1 MAKNKTVY
9 FCRNCGTESSK
20 WVGHCPSCGEWNT
33 YTEEIISVRKPDSG
47 LPAFSQ
53 TEPPRSLNEIVERP
67 EQRFITPD
75 NEFNRVTGGGIV
87 PGSMVLLGGEPG
99 IGKSTL
105 ALQMALNLT
114 QRRILYI
121 SGEESLQQIKMRAE
135 RVVGS
140 GSPCKFANSTSL
152 EQIFTFMEKDRPEIV
167 VIDSIQTISTDALD
181 ASAGSISQIRECTAR
196 LLRYAKTT
204 HTAFLLIG
212 HITKDGILAGPKILE
227 HMVDTVLLF
236 EGDPHHLYRILR
248 SLKNRFGS
256 TSEMGI
262 YAMGQ
267 KGLHGVE
274 NPSELLVSP
283 NEEHLSGISIAAT
296 IDGIRPF
303 LIEVQAL
310 VSSAVYGTPQ
320 RSCTGF
326 DVRRL
331 NMLLAV
337 LEKRAGFRLGS
348 KDVFLNIAGGL
359 KVEDPAIDLSVVAAV
374 LSSSLD
380 IAVPRGCCFA
390 AEVGLSG
397 EIRPVSR
404 IEQRIQEAK
413 KLGLNKLFVAKMNHS
428 KLERE
433 HPDITLIPLGKI
445 EHLVKA
451 LFAKNMEH

>member
-1 MAKNKTVY
+1 MAGALPLLRGMEY
-9 FCRNCGTESSK
+9 FCRRA
-20 WVGHCPSCGEWNT
+20 
-33 YTEEIISVRKPDSG
+33 IVRPNLLAS
-47 LPAFSQ
+47 
-53 TEPPRSLNEIVERP
+53 EPPRTLDQIEEQEESRVHTHDP
-67 EQRFITPD
+67 EFD
-75 NEFNRVTGGGIV
+75 RVLGGGLV

-105 ALQMALNLT
+105 ALQVALNMKHRKL
-114 QRRILYI
+114 LYI
-121 SGEESLQQIKMRAE
+121 SGEESLHQIKMRAS
-135 RVVGS
+135 RVAA
-140 GSPCKFANSTSL
+140 SPGDCLFANSTSL
-152 EQIFTFMEKDRPEIV
+152 EQILDFLDQERPGMV
-167 VIDSIQTISTDALD
+167 VIDSIQTISTDSLEATT
-181 ASAGSISQIRECTAR
+181 GSVSQIRECTAR

-204 HTAFLLIG
+204 HTTFLLIG
-212 HITKDGILAGPKILE
+212 HITKDGILAGPKVLE

-236 EGDPHHLYRILR
+236 EGDPHHLYRVLR
-248 SLKNRFGS
+248 AQKNRFGS
-256 TSEMGI
+256 TAEMGI
-262 YAMGQ
+262 YSMGA
-267 KGLHGVE
+267 KGLQAVT

-283 NEEHLSGISIAAT
+283 HDEHLSGVGIAST
-296 IDGIRPF
+296 IDGLRPF

-359 KVEDPAIDLSVVAAV
+359 RVEDPAIDLGVVAAI

-380 IAVPRGCCFA
+380 IPIPPGCCFA

-397 EIRPVSR
+397 EIRPVGR
-404 IEQRIQEAK
+404 IEQRIQEAEK
-413 KLGLNKLFVAKMNHS
+413 MGLTSLFMAKANHAR
-428 KLERE
+428 LERAF
-433 HPDITLIPLGKI
+433 PSMRFIPLGKV

-451 LFAKNMEH
+451 LFSRSRTNPSEDTA